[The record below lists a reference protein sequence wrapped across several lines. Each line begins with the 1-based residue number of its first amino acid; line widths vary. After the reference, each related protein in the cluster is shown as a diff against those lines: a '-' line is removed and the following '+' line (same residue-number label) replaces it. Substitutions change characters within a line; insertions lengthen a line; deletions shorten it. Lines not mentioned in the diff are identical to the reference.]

1 MQSEPLSIYTYFILT
16 FSMEGSLQTAL
27 VAIAGMITLLGII
40 LGLEKMI
47 RIIMG
52 NYLIASIILGLSN
65 LIDLVSGH
73 LLIGATTGR
82 RVDDIQ
88 QSVAS
93 VLSAGKPT
101 LLLTVYFILLIFIT
115 TKSHLGIGKVKHE
128 LFRWVFFVIFLPCT
142 VISMMLT
149 MALAIYGNQIMDLE
163 KLALLAKQF
172 EMYPWLYNFIMLTP
186 LWIVLPGL
194 VTFAI
199 AAFVLRTKDE
209 IVSKI
214 VEIHND
220 DTH

>member
-1 MQSEPLSIYTYFILT
+1 M
-16 FSMEGSLQTAL
+16 
-27 VAIAGMITLLGII
+27 
-40 LGLEKMI
+40 
-47 RIIMG
+47 
-52 NYLIASIILGLSN
+52 SN
-65 LIDLVSGH
+65 LIDLISGR

-82 RVDDIQ
+82 RVDGIQ

-93 VLSAGKPT
+93 LLSAGKPT
-101 LLLTVYFILLIFIT
+101 MLLTVYFTLLIFIT

-163 KLALLAKQF
+163 KLAVLAKQF
-172 EMYPWLYNFIMLTP
+172 ESLPWIYDFIMLTP
-186 LWIVLPGL
+186 LWIVLPGV

-220 DTH
+220 DAH

>member
-1 MQSEPLSIYTYFILT
+1 
-16 FSMEGSLQTAL
+16 MEGSLQTAL

-52 NYLIASIILGLSN
+52 NYLIASIILWLSN
-65 LIDLVSGH
+65 LIDLVSGR
-73 LLIGATTGR
+73 LLIWATTWR
-82 RVDDIQ
+82 WVDGIQ

-93 VLSAGKPT
+93 LLSAGKPT

-128 LFRWVFFVIFLPCT
+128 LFRWVFFIIFLPCT

-163 KLALLAKQF
+163 KLAILAKQF
-172 EMYPWLYNFIMLTP
+172 ESLPWVYDFIMLTP
-186 LWIVLPGL
+186 LWIVLPGV

-220 DTH
+220 DAH

>member
-1 MQSEPLSIYTYFILT
+1 
-16 FSMEGSLQTAL
+16 MEGSLQTAL

-52 NYLIASIILGLSN
+52 NYLIASIILWLSN
-65 LIDLVSGH
+65 LIDLISGR

-82 RVDDIQ
+82 RVDGIQ

-93 VLSAGKPT
+93 LLSAGKPT
-101 LLLTVYFILLIFIT
+101 MLLTVYFTLLIFIT

-163 KLALLAKQF
+163 KLAVLAKQF
-172 EMYPWLYNFIMLTP
+172 ESLPWIYDFIMLTP
-186 LWIVLPGL
+186 LWIVLPGV

-220 DTH
+220 DAH